1 MRWQTII
8 KFRHIMVHS
17 YYKIEKELIW
27 DIIQND
33 LQLLKEKIQILY
45 NNEPEPEI

>member
-1 MRWQTII
+1 
-8 KFRHIMVHS
+8 MVHG

-33 LQLLKEKIQILY
+33 LQPLKEKIQILY